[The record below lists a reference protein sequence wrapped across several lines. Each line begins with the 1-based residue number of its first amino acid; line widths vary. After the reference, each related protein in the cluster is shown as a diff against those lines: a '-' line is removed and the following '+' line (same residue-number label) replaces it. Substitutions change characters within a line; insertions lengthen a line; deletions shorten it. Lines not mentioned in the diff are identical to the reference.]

1 MTPQKPL
8 FLVIAGDGI
17 NCEKE
22 TAAALR
28 LAGGKAEILH
38 MNDLAAAPE
47 KMAQYDG
54 LAVPGGF
61 SFGDEL
67 GSGQIMALKMRHKLG
82 DALHTFVTAQKPVIG
97 ICNGFQILV
106 KLGLLPFPDQTER
119 CLALAPNSHGSF
131 TDKWAGMTV
140 QKTHSPWLK
149 NLEGRTIALPMR
161 HGEGRIVLKD
171 PGLLATLQKNGQ
183 APLVYT
189 EDVNGSAGRIA
200 ALTDPGGMI
209 LGMMPH
215 PEAFV
220 SQHTYRQPG
229 RKGRGDGLLIFENMI
244 QYLKGQETEH
254 AKRRA

>member
-1 MTPQKPL
+1 MSMKNPT
-8 FLVIAGDGI
+8 FLVLCGDGI
-17 NCEKE
+17 NCEHE

-28 LAGGKAEILH
+28 LGGGNAEIMH
-38 MNDLAAAPE
+38 INDLAAAPE
-47 KMAQYDG
+47 KMSQYDG
-54 LAVPGGF
+54 LALPGGF

-82 DALHTFVTAQKPVIG
+82 DALQKFVAAQKPVIG

-106 KLGLLPFPDQTER
+106 KLGLLPYPDQTER

-131 TDKWAGMTV
+131 TDKWVTMTV
-140 QKTHSPWLK
+140 QKTHSPWLAHMT
-149 NLEGRTIALPMR
+149 GQSISLPMR

-171 PGLLATLQKNGQ
+171 DRLLEMLHTNGL
-183 APLVYT
+183 APLLYT

-200 ALTDPGGMI
+200 ALTDASGMI

-220 SQHTYRQPG
+220 SRHTYRQPG
-229 RKGRGDGLLIFENMI
+229 HSGRGDGLMIFENMMN
-244 QYLKGQETEH
+244 YLKGQETEN

>member
-1 MTPQKPL
+1 MAAQNPR
-8 FLVIAGDGI
+8 FLVITGDGI
-17 NCEKE
+17 NCERE

-28 LAGGKAEILH
+28 LAGAAADILH
-38 MNDLAAAPE
+38 INDLVAAPE
-47 KMAQYDG
+47 NMARYDG
-54 LAVPGGF
+54 LALPGGF

-67 GSGQIMALKMRHKLG
+67 GSGQIMALKLRYKLG
-82 DALHTFVTAQKPVIG
+82 DALRDFIAAQKPVIG

-106 KLGLLPFPDQTER
+106 KLGLLPFPDQAAR

-131 TDKWAGMTV
+131 TDKWVTMTV
-140 QKTHSPWLK
+140 QKNNSPWLQGV
-149 NLEGRTIALPMR
+149 EGCRITMPMR

-171 PGLLATLQKNGQ
+171 PALLAVLQENGQ
-183 APLVYT
+183 MPLVYT

-200 ALTDPGGMI
+200 ALTDPSGMI

-229 RKGRGDGLLIFENMI
+229 HYGRGDGLMIFENMV
-244 QYLKGQETEH
+244 QHLKGQETEH

>member
-1 MTPQKPL
+1 MTCKKPL
-8 FLVIAGDGI
+8 FLVLTGDGI
-17 NCEKE
+17 NCEHE

-28 LAGGKAEILH
+28 LAGGDAQIMH
-38 MNDLAAAPE
+38 INDLAEAPE
-47 KMAQYDG
+47 KMAAYDG

-82 DALHTFVTAQKPVIG
+82 GALQAFVTAQKPVIG

-106 KLGLLPFPDQTER
+106 KLGLLPFPEKTER
-119 CLALAPNSHGSF
+119 LLALAPNSHGSF
-131 TDKWAGMTV
+131 TDKWVTMTV

-149 NLEGRTIALPMR
+149 DMEGRTIAMPMR
-161 HGEGRIVLKD
+161 HGEGRIVLKED
-171 PGLLATLQKNGQ
+171 SLLDMLQTNGQ
-183 APLVYT
+183 TPLIYT
-189 EDVNGSAGRIA
+189 EDVNGSAARIA

-229 RKGRGDGLLIFENMI
+229 QTGRGDGLIVFENIMK
-244 QYLKGQETEH
+244 YLKGQETEN
-254 AKRRA
+254 ARRRA